1 MLFDAKPAILR
12 FVRMAK
18 YTELIATGLGIG
30 KLPVAPGTWASVAT
44 LPFGY
49 IIASTLGP
57 VALGV
62 VAIVLTGVGIWV
74 SDIVVKARGDHDP
87 RDVVIDEI
95 AGQALALVPAALD
108 PLNYIVAFGLFRFFD
123 IGKLWPANA
132 AQKLPGGYGVV
143 IDDVVAGIYAAIG
156 VWAGAALGLW

>member
-1 MLFDAKPAILR
+1 MRFDGEPSILR
-12 FVRMAK
+12 IVRMTK

-44 LPFGY
+44 LPLGY

-57 VALGV
+57 IALGV
-62 VAIVLTGVGIWV
+62 AAVALTVVGIWV
-74 SDIVVKARGDHDP
+74 SDVVVKARGDKDP

-123 IGKLWPANA
+123 IGKLWPANV
-132 AQKLPGGYGVV
+132 AQRLPGGYGVV
-143 IDDVVAGIYAAIG
+143 IDDVVAGIYAAVG